1 MGLPELNADLGFTLG
16 GLAFFSILGVVCYK
30 LHTRENNTVK
40 PRMVPWVIIAIGC
53 MATVFMLLVHLVN
66 LFGFETGGR
75 R

>member
-1 MGLPELNADLGFTLG
+1 MGLPEINTDLIVTVS
-16 GLAFFSILGVVCYK
+16 GLFICAIVAVISYR

-40 PRMVPWVIIAIGC
+40 PRMIPWIIIAIGC
-53 MATVFMLLVHLVN
+53 VATGFMLLVHLVN